1 MTEDYGLVRC
11 LFEFSIGIG
20 LFYLRDLIQDKMDTK
35 LCDCLSGITLILSFA
50 CLHYEL
56 ADILSVVLSAFL
68 VFFLSL
74 ADGRLS
80 KILNM
85 RIFKFIGQISFS
97 IYIWHAFFGKLFES
111 AYAYFGKPIVSLS
124 LGAALYLGLGLFIV
138 QENIKNMKGKIE
150 VFSEGKDKGSLFTIT
165 LPE

>member
-1 MTEDYGLVRC
+1 
-11 LFEFSIGIG
+11 
-20 LFYLRDLIQDKMDTK
+20 MDTK

-138 QENIKNMKGKIE
+138 AFSRLSYDLIE
-150 VFSEGKDKGSLFTIT
+150 VRLAHFLKRKLTSKNNKEISAIEPLFSAGRV
-165 LPE
+165 PN